1 MLSEPKVKLLVFSGS
16 TDGFEKLARALEVAL
31 SGFGDFEVIQVEKPS
46 DISEGAVVLV
56 ELSDDGQRFAQEIQ
70 TKQIHCLLAVAENLE
85 ENLDAL
91 MKADWADGWWLWPFQ
106 GVALIGALRAGTL
119 LRRARSLSQG
129 VVLDETILG
138 LKGDLEMASQFQRER
153 FQSRLEDIG
162 GFKLKS
168 RYLAG
173 ARAGG
178 NYFEAVESEDGK
190 TLHLL
195 VTDSSSYGLSSQ
207 ILGLVFRMTSQ
218 LSRKYQT
225 TPRGLLSAFRNE
237 ILAAMRPTDQLS
249 VFIASLSRRDLKLR
263 YLHLGLGQVRYID
276 ETQSGWQELAKAVSP
291 PLSRSCFEVPEQEGE
306 LQLSPGGRLVILS
319 PGFSEQLGSGDWDE
333 RVKKSDP
340 KDLLTELTYRVRSHC
355 SRQSQELPER
365 DCTAIILDLDKKM
378 MRLAS

>member
-1 MLSEPKVKLLVFSGS
+1 MLSESKVKLLVFSS
-16 TDGFEKLARALEVAL
+16 RPQAFEKLSHALEGAL
-31 SGFGDFEVIQVEKPS
+31 SALGDFELVQVEKPS

-56 ELSDDGQRFAQEIQ
+56 ELSDEGQRFAQEIQ
-70 TKQIHCLLAVAENLE
+70 TKQVHCLLAVAENLE
-85 ENLDAL
+85 KNLDAL
-91 MKADWADGWWLWPFQ
+91 LKADWADGWWLWPFQ
-106 GVALIGALRAGTL
+106 GVALVGALRAGTL
-119 LRRARSLSQG
+119 LRRARQLSKG
-129 VVLDETILG
+129 VVLDETLQG
-138 LKGDLEMASQFQRER
+138 LKGDLEIASQLQRER
-153 FQSRLEDIG
+153 FQSRLEDMG
-162 GFKLKS
+162 GFKFKS

-190 TLHLL
+190 YLHLL

-218 LSRKYQT
+218 LSRKHQT
-225 TPRGLLSAFRNE
+225 TPRGLLTVFRSE

-276 ETQSGWQELAKAVSP
+276 ESHSGWQELARVAGP
-291 PLSRSCFEVPEQEGE
+291 PLSRSRFEVPEQEGE

-319 PGFSEQLGSGDWDE
+319 PGFSEHLGQGDWDE

-340 KDLLTELTYRVRSHC
+340 KDLLTELTYRVRNHC

-365 DCTAIILDLDKKM
+365 DCTAIVLDLDKKM